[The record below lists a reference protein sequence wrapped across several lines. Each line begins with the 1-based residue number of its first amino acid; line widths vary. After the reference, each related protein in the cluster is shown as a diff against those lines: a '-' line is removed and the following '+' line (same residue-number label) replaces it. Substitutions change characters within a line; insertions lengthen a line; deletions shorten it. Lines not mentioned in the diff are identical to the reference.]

1 MAPVTVPLYD
11 QHVGMATYFDST
23 RDERMRTLAGLAEI
37 RQGMA
42 LSGRAA
48 GARPGDWR
56 LRAIESADITDGRV
70 DLEGGR
76 EIEVERTERTER
88 HLLRPYDILVTARSQ
103 TVKAAL
109 VPPEVSR
116 TVAGSTLLVVRTQ
129 DPASGLAHFLWYY
142 LCSMNGRRQV
152 EAQLTGSTLPSLS
165 ASALGEV
172 SIEVPALAELRR
184 LADLIGAAEESYRA
198 AIEAAHLRRDL
209 SRDTIVGMH
218 ANAQLAERT

>member
-1 MAPVTVPLYD
+1 MT
-11 QHVGMATYFDST
+11 TYFKST
-23 RDERMRTLAGLAEI
+23 RDGHMKSVAELAEI

-116 TVAGSTLLVVRTQ
+116 TVAGSTLLVVRTP

-142 LCSMNGRRQV
+142 LSSTNGRRQV
-152 EAQLTGSTLPSLS
+152 ESQLTGSTLPSLS

-172 SIEVPALAELRR
+172 PIEIPPFAELRR
-184 LADLIGAAEESYRA
+184 LADLIDATEESYRA

-209 SRDTIVGMH
+209 ARDTIVGMH